1 MNIATNPPAPPAASP
16 IATPVTASPATL
28 PAPSTLAPATFAE
41 LVEFAA
47 IAARSQFVPKDY
59 RNHPEDILLAVQL
72 GSEVGLRPMQ
82 ALQNI
87 AVING
92 RPAVWGDALPGL
104 CKASPV
110 YQDLIE
116 TFDREDDPDF
126 LTAVCTAKRHG
137 STPVTAKFSIIDAK
151 RAGLWTK
158 PGPWQT
164 YPRRMLQMRARSF
177 ALRDCFPDVLKG
189 LISVEEA
196 LDLPV
201 PSDRLPHAP
210 TIDATPERPTKPN
223 QRTEAA
229 AGPPAPAPTPSAP
242 TPSAPTPSAPP
253 PSAPTAPSPESG
265 PARVYRLVTKQGTTV
280 FKTSNEWLSTWAK
293 IVRGCKV
300 ANALDKLDTARQ
312 TNAAHIAAVA
322 AFDPAPAATLN
333 AELDRALA
341 PPSVAS

>member
-1 MNIATNPPAPPAASP
+1 MNVIARPPAAP
-16 IATPVTASPATL
+16 AVSPATTPITTAPAAI
-28 PAPSTLAPATFAE
+28 PAPSTLAPANFTE
-41 LVEFAA
+41 LVEFAE

-126 LTAVCTAKRHG
+126 LTAVCVAKRHG
-137 STPVTAKFSIIDAK
+137 STPVTARFSVIDAK

-158 PGPWQT
+158 AGPWQT
-164 YPRRMLQMRARSF
+164 YPQRMLQMRARSF
-177 ALRDCFPDVLKG
+177 ALRDAFPDVLKG

-196 LDLPV
+196 LDLPA
-201 PSDRLPHAP
+201 PPNRLPSVRT
-210 TIDATPERPTKPN
+210 TIDAAPEPPVPTSTLSPPEDTPIETPVTPP
-223 QRTEAA
+223 AA
-229 AGPPAPAPTPSAP
+229 ETPPGPPADATRDA
-242 TPSAPTPSAPP
+242 
-253 PSAPTAPSPESG
+253 
-265 PARVYRLVTKQGTTV
+265 VYRLQTKQGVTT
-280 FKTSNEWLSTWAK
+280 FRTGDEWLACWAK
-293 IVRGCKV
+293 IVRGCK
-300 ANALDKLDTARQ
+300 AASALDKLRTARD
-312 TNAAHIAAVA
+312 TNGAHIAAIA
-322 AFDPAPAATLN
+322 AFDPAPVATLN
-333 AELDRALA
+333 AELARALA
-341 PPSVAS
+341 PPSVPS